1 MPAIEVIASQDE
13 SMSHPEPGLRR
24 QVMSWSP
31 DMMLVRHRMKKG
43 WVGARHSHPHEQ
55 MVYIISGHLT
65 FEYPG
70 GVFEAKAGDSFLVPG
85 DVGAPGFRAGG
96 FRGAGHLHSLSR
108 RLRAAC
114 LASPPGEAVR
124 LAACVDLRDHRE
136 LVEIDHGDIVI
147 AGAGYKGSRAV
158 GLHLDSRCATLF
170 DRDALDDVCGCERR
184 SPPGLC
190 RYGWSPARGGRLG

>member
-1 MPAIEVIASQDE
+1 MSAIEVIPSQNE

-24 QVMSWSP
+24 QLMSWSP

-85 DVGAPGFRAGG
+85 DVVHQASAQEDSEVLDIFTPYREDYAP
-96 FRGAGHLHSLSR
+96 
-108 RLRAAC
+108 
-114 LASPPGEAVR
+114 PV
-124 LAACVDLRDHRE
+124 
-136 LVEIDHGDIVI
+136 
-147 AGAGYKGSRAV
+147 
-158 GLHLDSRCATLF
+158 
-170 DRDALDDVCGCERR
+170 
-184 SPPGLC
+184 
-190 RYGWSPARGGRLG
+190 